1 MDMNQTHALK
11 RLEALEHAQRRVVL
25 QPMIDQLSAAT
36 GVSGDELW
44 EEASRVAEVCAAHGV
59 TTSAGMIAHYAQK
72 LEVSPEV
79 LEADVDYY
87 RAIAA

>member
-1 MDMNQTHALK
+1 MNQTHALK

-25 QPMIDQLSAAT
+25 QPMIDRLSAAT

-44 EEASRVAEVCAAHGV
+44 EEASRVAGVCAQHGI
-59 TTSAGMIAHYAQK
+59 TTSTGMIAYYAGE
-72 LEVSPEV
+72 LGVSVEE
-79 LEADVDYY
+79 LIADAEHY

>member
-1 MDMNQTHALK
+1 MSQSDVSR
-11 RLEALEHAQRRVVL
+11 RLEALEHAQRRMVL
-25 QPMIDQLSAAT
+25 QPMIDRLSAAT

-72 LEVSPEV
+72 LEVSPNV

-87 RAIAA
+87 RGIAA

>member
-1 MDMNQTHALK
+1 MSQSDVTR
-11 RLEALEHAQRRVVL
+11 RLE
-25 QPMIDQLSAAT
+25 
-36 GVSGDELW
+36 
-44 EEASRVAEVCAAHGV
+44 
-59 TTSAGMIAHYAQK
+59 AQK